1 MFIGT
6 ALNFMRARFKTG
18 WKKFGGSIA
27 ISLALHGVVAL
38 ALLVTLSVPEM
49 DQQQQE
55 EVVEVTLV
63 PPPPAPEEV
72 LPEEQ
77 AAEAA
82 PPEEEA
88 APEEEALEEVP
99 PPDEPA
105 AEEAQ
110 PEVPLAEEEVEVA
123 EAEQNAAAG
132 AEDGVPFPVLRPVF
146 QFGEEESGPEVSPDG
161 NAPELAQTEEEPAST
176 EEPLAEPVTP
186 PEETATLDDGE
197 IVILPE
203 MLPEPVTEP
212 AEADQPAEDVEN
224 ETPEPQETVPPVE
237 LTEAREL
244 FSTTISDNP
253 AAVTAMGDMPRSLR
267 GSELCTTELR
277 EQLRNAPSRYVLEL
291 LPAYRL
297 ESGNQ
302 LDVRDAA
309 FKANGQWYNVA
320 FRCTVDDDAMRVL
333 GFALT
338 IGDAIPPSQW
348 QERGFPMN

>member
-1 MFIGT
+1 
-6 ALNFMRARFKTG
+6 MRARFKTG
-18 WKKFGGSIA
+18 WKKLGGSIA

-49 DQQQQE
+49 DQQQE
-55 EVVEVTLV
+55 EDVVEVTLV
-63 PPPPAPEEV
+63 PPPPAPEDT
-72 LPEEQ
+72 LPEEEPV
-77 AAEAA
+77 AEEA

-88 APEEEALEEVP
+88 APEEEALEVSP
-99 PPDEPA
+99 PEEPA
-105 AEEAQ
+105 VEEAQ
-110 PEVPLAEEEVEVA
+110 PEVPLPEEEVEVA
-123 EAEQNAAAG
+123 EAEQNGAAG

-161 NAPELAQTEEEPAST
+161 NAPELAQTEEEPAPT

-186 PEETATLDDGE
+186 PQDIAALDDGE
-197 IVILPE
+197 VVLLPE
-203 MLPEPVTEP
+203 MLPEP
-212 AEADQPAEDVEN
+212 AEADQPAAEAEN
-224 ETPEPQETVPPVE
+224 KTPEPQETVPPLE

-277 EQLRNAPSRYVLEL
+277 EQLRNAPTRYVLEL